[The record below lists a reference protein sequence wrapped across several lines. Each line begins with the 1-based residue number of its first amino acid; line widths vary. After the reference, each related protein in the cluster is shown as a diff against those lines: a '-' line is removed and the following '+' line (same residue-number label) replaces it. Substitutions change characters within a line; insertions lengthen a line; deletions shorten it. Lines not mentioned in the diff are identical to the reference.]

1 MIFEKHYLPQF
12 READRDGCVGL
23 KGYMN
28 YFQDVATHYM
38 HNLNKGNDTLPEEYG
53 IVWMF
58 TKYKME
64 VSRKVDFTGEL
75 TMETWIPEGKL
86 SAVVH

>member
-12 READRDGCVGL
+12 READRDGLVGL
-23 KGYMN
+23 RGYMN

-53 IVWMF
+53 IVWTVF
-58 TKYKME
+58 TDSTQKFPAGSLPFPGAY
-64 VSRKVDFTGEL
+64 VS
-75 TMETWIPEGKL
+75 
-86 SAVVH
+86 